1 MVPRILEVWT
11 DLEDDFGRLAAFGAV
26 LRQFSIASRQG
37 LDVLVLWQF
46 ARGEEAKEQNGGP

>member
-46 ARGEEAKEQNGGP
+46 ARGEEVHN